1 MQLWDAPNLKLGKT
15 IEHSVEKGGILPNFE
30 PPTCVKIRV
39 IAHIFYLMVTEDSNQ
54 SKEKYI
60 NILTDFGFKKLF
72 GTEPN
77 KYLLRDFL
85 NLILPEQHQIKELTY
100 KKTKNLGST
109 PLDRKAIFDIYC
121 ESETGEKFIV
131 EVQKAKQ
138 NYFKDRSV
146 YYATF
151 PIQEQAKKGDWN
163 FKLSSVYTVGILDF
177 IFDDHKKDENLLH
190 YVELKNQDCK
200 VFYDKL
206 KFIYLELPK
215 FHKTE
220 QELESHLD
228 KWLFVL
234 THLSEL
240 SSRPVALQEKV
251 FEKLFAAAE
260 IANFTPQ
267 ERQAYE
273 TSLKYYRDIKNV
285 VDTSLEEGLKKGRK
299 ETLKEVVNNMK
310 LAGVA
315 NVDIAKYTGLSES
328 EVEQL

>member
-1 MQLWDAPNLKLGKT
+1 
-15 IEHSVEKGGILPNFE
+15 
-30 PPTCVKIRV
+30 
-39 IAHIFYLMVTEDSNQ
+39 MVTKDSNQ
-54 SKEKYI
+54 SEEKYI

-85 NLILPEQHQIKELTY
+85 NLILPEEHQIKELTY
-100 KKTKNLGST
+100 KKTENLGNT

-121 ESETGEKFIV
+121 ESATGEKFIV

-177 IFDDHKKDENLLH
+177 VFDDHKKDDNLLH

-215 FHKTE
+215 FQKTE
-220 QELESHLD
+220 EDLESHLD

-260 IANFTPQ
+260 IARFSPE

-285 VDTSLEEGLKKGRK
+285 VDTSVEEGLKKGMEEGFKKGIQKGREEGIQK
-299 ETLKEVVNNMK
+299 GREEGIQKGKEETLKAVVRSMK
-310 LAGVA
+310 LAGFA
-315 NVDIAKYTGLSES
+315 NSDIAKYTGLSES
-328 EVEQL
+328 DVEQL

>member
-1 MQLWDAPNLKLGKT
+1 
-15 IEHSVEKGGILPNFE
+15 
-30 PPTCVKIRV
+30 
-39 IAHIFYLMVTEDSNQ
+39 MVTEDSNQ
-54 SKEKYI
+54 SEEKYI
-60 NILTDFGFKKLF
+60 NILTDFGFKKLL

-85 NLILPEQHQIKELTY
+85 NLILPEQHQIKDLTY
-100 KKTKNLGST
+100 KKTENLGNT

-138 NYFKDRSV
+138 NYFKDRSI

-177 IFDDHKKDENLLH
+177 IFEDHKKDENLLH

-215 FHKTE
+215 FEKTE
-220 QELESHLD
+220 EELESHLD

-240 SSRPVALQEKV
+240 SSRPVALEEKI
-251 FEKLFAAAE
+251 FDKLFAAAE
-260 IANFTPQ
+260 IARFSPE

-285 VDTSLEEGLKKGRK
+285 VDTSLEEGLKKGMEEGLKKGLQKGREEGIQK
-299 ETLKEVVNNMK
+299 GREETLKEVVRSMK
-310 LAGVA
+310 LAGFA
-315 NVDIAKYTGLSES
+315 NSDIAKYTGLSES